1 MEADYDTIKSVSL
14 LCPPPAR
21 GRITKCRGTDDQK
34 LDQPHDLSPLTNPNF
49 VSQALTRMG
58 DSAQS
63 SCEKVQGKPWPGL
76 GRRVEVMSLPHGL
89 EGMKNMSI

>member
-1 MEADYDTIKSVSL
+1 MEY
-14 LCPPPAR
+14 
-21 GRITKCRGTDDQK
+21 RGTDNQK
-34 LDQPHDLSPLTNPNF
+34 LDQPHDLSPLTNPNW

-58 DSAQS
+58 ESALQ

-76 GRRVEVMSLPHGL
+76 GRRVEVMTLPNEL

>member
-1 MEADYDTIKSVSL
+1 M
-14 LCPPPAR
+14 
-21 GRITKCRGTDDQK
+21 KCSGTDNQK

-58 DSAQS
+58 DSALQ

-76 GRRVEVMSLPHGL
+76 GRRVEVMTLPHGL
-89 EGMKNMSI
+89 EGMKDMSI